1 MSDPVCIRLT
11 ELEAHGDAMRRLAA
25 AMLGDPARA
34 RTVVRDCQ
42 LASLAALHAGAVSVS
57 REQLGPWLLDHTAR
71 CAARDVLR
79 RGAATA

>member
-1 MSDPVCIRLT
+1 MSDPARIRLT

-42 LASLAALHAGAVSVS
+42 LASLA
-57 REQLGPWLLDHTAR
+57 ELLDHAAR
-71 CAARDVLR
+71 CAARDLLR
-79 RGAATA
+79 GG